1 MQAARRA
8 VAEDEAGNLS
18 AAMANYKTA
27 VELMLPALGALPE
40 SHRGPVRAQVERY
53 LARAEELKVQVVAAA
68 AAAPPPA
75 AQPQA
80 ESSGGG
86 AVEEEIARCITMF
99 KAAHTYE
106 AHMEVTKN
114 NPRRCCHV
122 LTSSLVSW
130 SLRINQ

>member
-1 MQAARRA
+1 MASPTAMQAARRA

-99 KAAHTYE
+99 PIVLPPCPLGMPTDRLAASLIPNHQ
-106 AHMEVTKN
+106 EV
-114 NPRRCCHV
+114 V
-122 LTSSLVSW
+122 D
-130 SLRINQ
+130 